1 MGGTDCA
8 LPMTYAKERNLSV
21 DVFIVYTDSETWFG
35 KIHPSEALKQY
46 RRASGIPAKLIVC
59 GMCANKFTIADPN
72 DAGMLDMAGFDSAA
86 PEIIRSFAVG
96 DI

>member
-8 LPMTYAKERNLSV
+8 LPMIYAQQKKLQV

-35 KIHPSEALKQY
+35 KVHPTVALKEY
-46 RRASGIPAKLIVC
+46 RSAMGVNAKLIVC
-59 GMCANKFTIADPN
+59 GMASNGFTIADPE
-72 DAGMLDMAGFDSAA
+72 DSGMLDIAGFDSAV